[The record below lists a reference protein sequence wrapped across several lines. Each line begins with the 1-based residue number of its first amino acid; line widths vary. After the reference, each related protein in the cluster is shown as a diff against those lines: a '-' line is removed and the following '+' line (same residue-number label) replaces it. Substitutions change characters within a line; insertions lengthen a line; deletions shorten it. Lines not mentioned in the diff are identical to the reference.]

1 MLILETIDTKLY
13 KPEQIKPMKK
23 IPKYTCTLIFNNKAL
38 DLIWLLQ
45 IFNLPEVAFQ
55 LPDKLK
61 NNENSPIAT

>member
-1 MLILETIDTKLY
+1 MITS
-13 KPEQIKPMKK
+13 
-23 IPKYTCTLIFNNKAL
+23 
-38 DLIWLLQ
+38 